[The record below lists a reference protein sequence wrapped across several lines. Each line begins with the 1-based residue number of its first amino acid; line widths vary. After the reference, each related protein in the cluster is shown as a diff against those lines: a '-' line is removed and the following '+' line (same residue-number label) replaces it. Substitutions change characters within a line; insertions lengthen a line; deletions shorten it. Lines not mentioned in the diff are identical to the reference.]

1 MNDLGH
7 TERKWKPIDMCV
19 SEFLPTRTVT
29 LLLADVER
37 STQLS
42 EIQPDTM
49 TVAAARLDRAVPR
62 IIAAHDG
69 AGPDGQGANEGF
81 VAMFSRAADALA
93 CAIDLQRAPLAPI
106 QLRVAVHTGEVQL
119 SPSSNQA
126 GNYGGPTLSRATRL
140 RDLAHGGQIVVSGTT
155 HDLVVD
161 QLPAE
166 VWLAD
171 LGTHQLRD
179 LPRPE
184 RVTQLCH
191 PDLRVEFP
199 PLQGPNDI
207 APHGLP
213 VPLTRFV
220 GRAEQIN
227 DVRKYLA
234 DNRLVTL
241 AGAGGVGKTRLAVEI
256 AAQAAAEF
264 GGGVWFVDLAPVSDP
279 EVVPVAVLRA
289 FGLPDQPGRSA
300 MDTLVRFIGDR
311 EILVVLDNCEHLVDA
326 CAALT
331 GELFGACPQLTILAT
346 SRARIGV
353 PGELTW
359 RVPSLSLTDEA
370 IELFLDR
377 ARLAR
382 PDFGITA
389 EDAAAVSDIC
399 GRLDGLPLGIE
410 LAAAAVRV
418 MSLNEILD
426 GLRHRFRL
434 VTDGAPTALRRQ
446 QTLGASVDWSHA
458 LLSEPERI
466 LFRRLAAFSGGFDR
480 EAARAVGGGADMPQ
494 HRVFDWL
501 TLLVD
506 KSLVL
511 AEVTG
516 DRTRFRLLDTVRH
529 YAMEKLRTSGEA
541 DEVRARHRDHYTRMA
556 ALLDSPGNAGYQGRI
571 EQVEIEI
578 DNLRTAFAWSRDN
591 HEIERALELTSALQ
605 PLWLTQGRIQEG
617 LAWFDAVLTDQDA
630 HLDDIAAVV
639 RGRALAD
646 KASLDASRSIHDNL
660 DQAQQAVAIAR
671 DIDDPALLARALT
684 ACGAISSYSVDAAR
698 PYLAEALGIA
708 REIGDHWRLT
718 QILVWQAYGAYNAG
732 DPIAAHTAS
741 EEGLHLAAAIGDR
754 FSARSCRWTLGLSQM
769 MKGDLKQAIAELRAV
784 TADADAAHDVL
795 FRWGGRLALG
805 SALAFQG
812 DADAARAAADASLV
826 AAADLWPYN
835 EGFSYAILAT
845 AELVA
850 GDVAAAA
857 EASEAARERLGD
869 QGPLAGG
876 NPNPMAE
883 VALARG
889 DLITAGRWA
898 DQEVSASAGWHLA
911 RALTTRARIAIAKGE
926 PDEAERDAHKALAC
940 AAEHQAHLAVPDILE
955 CLGRLAAD
963 GDRHRDAARLLGAAN
978 EIRRQVGAVRF
989 KIYDADHER
998 TVAVLSELM
1007 GDQDFAGAWAEGS
1020 GLSLDEAIAYIR
1032 RGRGGRKRPTSGWA
1046 SLTPTERDV
1055 VRLVG
1060 DGLANNEIAARLF
1073 VSRRTVQTHLTH
1085 VYAKLGINS
1094 RVQLA
1099 REGASHG

>member
-1 MNDLGH
+1 
-7 TERKWKPIDMCV
+7 MCV

-37 STQLS
+37 PTQL
-42 EIQPDTM
+42 DTQ
-49 TVAAARLDRAVPR
+49 TERTTIALARLDRAVSH

-69 AGPDGQGANEGF
+69 EGPDLSGDDDGF
-81 VAMFSRAADALA
+81 VAMFARATDALA
-93 CAIDLQRAPLAPI
+93 CAIDLQHAPLAPI

-119 SPSSNQA
+119 GDAGSPTTLP
-126 GNYGGPTLSRATRL
+126 GPTLSRATRL
-140 RDLAHGGQIVVSGTT
+140 RDLAHGGQVVVSATT
-155 HDLVVD
+155 HDLVID
-161 QLPAE
+161 QLPAD

-184 RVTQLCH
+184 RVAQLCH
-191 PDLRVEFP
+191 PDLPIEFP

-213 VPLTRFV
+213 ATLTRFV
-220 GRAEQIN
+220 GRAAQIN
-227 DVRKYLA
+227 DVRKFLA

-241 AGAGGVGKTRLAVEI
+241 AGAGGVGKTRLATQI
-256 AAQAAAEF
+256 AMLEAAEF

-279 EVVPVAVLRA
+279 ELVPVAVLRA

-300 MDTLVRFIGDR
+300 MDTLMRFVGVGDV
-311 EILVVLDNCEHLVDA
+311 LVLLDNCEHLIDA

-331 GELFGACPQLTILAT
+331 RELFGACPQLTILAT
-346 SRARIGV
+346 SRAPIGV
-353 PGELTW
+353 PGELIW

-370 IELFLDR
+370 IELFVDR

-382 PDFGITA
+382 PDFSITA
-389 EDAAAVSDIC
+389 DDTATVNDIC

-410 LAAAAVRV
+410 LTAAAVRV
-418 MSLNEILD
+418 MSLTEILD

-434 VTDGAPTALRRQ
+434 VTGGTPDALRRQ

-458 LLSEPERI
+458 LLTEPERV
-466 LFRRLAAFSGGFDR
+466 LFRRLAVFSGGFDH
-480 EAARAVGGGADMPQ
+480 EAARAVGGGADMP
-494 HRVFDWL
+494 RVFDQL
-501 TLLVD
+501 TPLVD
-506 KSLVL
+506 KSLVI
-511 AEVTG
+511 ADVAG
-516 DRTRFRLLDTVRH
+516 DRTRFRLLETVRH
-529 YAMEKLRTSGEA
+529 FAMEKLQACGEA
-541 DEVRARHRDHYTRMA
+541 DEIRARHRDHYTRMA
-556 ALLDSPGNAGYQGRI
+556 AQLDRPASIEDSAGHQRRI
-571 EQVEIEI
+571 GQVEIEI
-578 DNLRTAFAWSRDN
+578 DNLRTAFAFSRENDQ
-591 HEIERALELTSALQ
+591 IERALELTSALQ
-605 PLWLTQGRIQEG
+605 PLWLTRGRLQEG
-617 LAWFDAVLTDQDA
+617 LAWFDAVLTDQRA
-630 HLDDIAAVV
+630 HLDDVSPAV

-660 DQAQQAVAIAR
+660 DDAQQAVAIAR
-671 DIDDPALLARALT
+671 EIDDPALLARALA

-708 REIGDHWRLT
+708 REIGDHWRLS

-732 DPIAAHTAS
+732 DPIAAHAAS
-741 EEGLHLAAAIGDR
+741 EEGLHLAATIGDQ
-754 FSARSCRWTLGLSQM
+754 FSARSCRWTLGLAQM
-769 MKGDLKQAIAELRAV
+769 MKGDLTQAIAELRAV

-795 FRWGGRLALG
+795 FRWGGRLGLG
-805 SALAFQG
+805 SALAFHG
-812 DADAARAAADASLV
+812 DADGARAAANASLV
-826 AAADLWPYN
+826 AATDLWPYN
-835 EGFSYAILAT
+835 EGFSHAILAT
-845 AELVA
+845 AELAA

-857 EASEAARERLGD
+857 EAGQAARERLGE

-883 VALARG
+883 IALAHG
-889 DLITAGRWA
+889 DLIAAGRCA
-898 DQEVSASAGWHLA
+898 DQEVAASAGWHLA
-911 RALTTRARIAIAKGE
+911 RALTTRARIALAKGE

-940 AAEHQAHLAVPDILE
+940 AAEHDCRLAVPDILE
-955 CLGRLAAD
+955 CLGRVAAD
-963 GDRHRDAARLLGAAN
+963 GDRYRDAARFLGAAN
-978 EIRRQVGAVRF
+978 EIRRRIGAVRF

-998 TVAVLSELM
+998 TVAVLREVM
-1007 GDQDFAGAWAEGS
+1007 GDQDFHHAWAEGA

-1032 RGRGGRKRPTSGWA
+1032 RGRGERKRPTSGWA

-1060 DGLANNEIAARLF
+1060 DGLANNEIATRLF

-1085 VYAKLGINS
+1085 VYAKLGMNS